1 MIIVMVMLRPVVVTE
16 FDIGLSLLKIVL
28 NFETVISNT
37 VVISNPSPLHTPVL
51 VILSSQL

>member
-16 FDIGLSLLKIVL
+16 LDVRLSLLKIVL

-37 VVISNPSPLHTPVL
+37 LVISNPSPIH
-51 VILSSQL
+51 QY